1 MFLPV
6 ILYPLAASCPAM
18 YSPSE
23 LLWLQPHVFIQIF
36 WVPGIKL
43 QNGQSIVIFLVIT
56 VNFNVICVFAFFFF
70 FNLNQLKKNNIWLK
84 QIYRT
89 SWVVSVLKKYCKH
102 TAQLFPEDTVP
113 KPSIIGWSGNVN
125 LVFSWYHSSNCLTD
139 LSAWSSSW
147 FPSFFFLNLGMI
159 LFRADCLSCGVG
171 SLKDTMSSMS
181 SITESHADGMM
192 IWQSQKNDS
201 KNLDVAYTV
210 STHIQCCLYL
220 LYI

>member
-1 MFLPV
+1 MPKKNMFLPV
-6 ILYPLAASCPAM
+6 ILYPLAASCPPM

-43 QNGQSIVIFLVIT
+43 QISQSIVILLVIIT
-56 VNFNVICVFAFFFF
+56 SP
-70 FNLNQLKKNNIWLK
+70 
-84 QIYRT
+84 RT
-89 SWVVSVLKKYCKH
+89 H
-102 TAQLFPEDTVP
+102 TYMHAQFLSSCCHD
-113 KPSIIGWSGNVN
+113 
-125 LVFSWYHSSNCLTD
+125 SNCWTN

-147 FPSFFFLNLGMI
+147 FPSFFFRDLGMM

-192 IWQSQKNDS
+192 IWQSHRKAT
-201 KNLDVAYTV
+201 VRMWTYTV
-210 STHIQCCLYL
+210 GGV
-220 LYI
+220 